1 MDEER
6 KTQLAR
12 AAALVIGAYVLSR
25 VLGLGRE
32 VIIGR
37 QFGTTRE
44 LDAYLAAFRIPD
56 LIFQL
61 IAGGALGSAFIPT
74 FTTYLAES
82 RQTEAWR
89 LASSIVN
96 LVLVVLT
103 ASAVLAA
110 VLAPW
115 LVRAIAPGFTPDE
128 QALTVQLMRTMLVS
142 PVVFG
147 LSGVVMG
154 ILNSYQ
160 HFLVPALAPAVYNLC
175 IIGGAA
181 LLAPRM
187 GIFGLAA
194 GVVAGAFMHL
204 GIQLPQLA
212 AQGASYRPTID
223 LSHPGVREVGRLMLP
238 RVLGL
243 ATVQINFL
251 VNTFLA
257 STLVEGS
264 LAALNYA
271 WLLMLLPEGIFAMG
285 IATAAFPTFSDLAAR
300 GRRQELRSTLSETL
314 RLILFLSIPAT
325 VALILL
331 RQPLIRLLLERGRFD
346 PSSTHAVAWALQFY
360 ALGLVAHSAL
370 EILTRGFYSMHDT
383 RTPVA
388 IGIGAMILNVVLSLI
403 LIQPLEHGGLAL
415 ANSLAT
421 IVEALLLVTILRR
434 RLGGF
439 EDRMLVRSAAK
450 TGLATTVM
458 GVAILWFAASTQTRS
473 TLLQVGGAMVVGAS
487 LFLVVAAIT
496 RSEELRVL
504 RSLVGRKR
512 APSPTE

>member
-32 VIIGR
+32 IIIGR
-37 QFGTTRE
+37 EFGTTRE

-74 FTTYLAES
+74 FTTYLAHSRES
-82 RQTEAWR
+82 DAWR

-103 ASAVLAA
+103 ASALLAA

-115 LVRAIAPGFTPDE
+115 LVSAMAPGFTADE

-147 LSGVVMG
+147 LSGVVMSV
-154 ILNSYQ
+154 LNSYQ

-181 LLAPRM
+181 FLAPRI
-187 GIFGLAA
+187 GVFGLAA

-204 GIQLPQLA
+204 GIQIPQLVW
-212 AQGASYRPTID
+212 QGASYRPMID

-243 ATVQINFL
+243 ATVQVNFL

-257 STLVEGS
+257 SRLVEGS

-271 WLLMLLPEGIFAMG
+271 WLLMLLPEGIFAMS

-300 GRRQELRSTLSETL
+300 GRREELRSTLSETL
-314 RLILFLSIPAT
+314 RLILFLSIPST
-325 VALILL
+325 VALIVL
-331 RQPLIRLLLERGRFD
+331 REPLVRLLLERGRFD

-388 IGIGAMILNVVLSLI
+388 VGIGAMILNVVLSLV
-403 LIQPLEHGGLAL
+403 LIRPLQHGGLAL
-415 ANSLAT
+415 ANSTAT
-421 IVEALLLVTILRR
+421 IVETVLLLTILRG
-434 RLGGF
+434 RLGGI
-439 EDRMLVRSAAK
+439 ENATLLRSAAK

-458 GVAILWFAASTQTRS
+458 GVAILWFTTSTETSSSLVQAGGAVI
-473 TLLQVGGAMVVGAS
+473 VGGL
-487 LFLVVAAIT
+487 LFLVVSAIM
-496 RSEELRVL
+496 RSEELRAL
-504 RSLVGRKR
+504 RSIVRRRR